1 MDTVYDAK
9 LLIVDDNAELLALL
23 CEQLRGAGY
32 GYIRTAQSC
41 TAARACFAA
50 EQPELMI
57 LDINLPDGDGFSL
70 FRALRAKADV
80 PALFLSARDADAD
93 RLFGLGLGA
102 DDYLTKP
109 FLMQELLLRVQHI
122 LQRAYRAELS
132 RTKPAPLQ
140 LGERCVDLNDAIV
153 TLPEGKTLAL
163 TATEL
168 ALLRKLAENRG
179 HIVTYDALC
188 AAVWGAD
195 YYGYENSLGVHIRH
209 LREKLEA
216 EPGAP
221 RFLRTVRGIGY
232 KLTKGGRSM
241 KTFVRL
247 IRRYVLAAVGIVLL
261 LLFSGVAVLGWL
273 GWQEG
278 CSLPQ
283 REYSSGEIADSMV
296 ETAEGLAFGAERTPQ
311 EWMNG
316 YEWAMVLDDV
326 GNIRWSYG
334 LPQELNHAY
343 TPGDIAQF
351 ARWYLADYP
360 VFCWTEPYGLFVIG
374 LPKGSLWKYS
384 IYSSPDFALSMVR
397 VLPAAALGML
407 LLGLA
412 LCFWLSWRGAKRL
425 ETVAN
430 GLDALAQG
438 QTVRLSTDGFAG
450 ELAEKLNR
458 TGAQLQAKNEMLSRR
473 DNARTQWIAGVSH
486 DVRTPLAL
494 ILGWAE
500 QLEQDALL
508 PDSSRQKAT
517 GIRTQC
523 EKLRT
528 LIDDLNLTSKL
539 EYGAQPLRRKD
550 LRAGPLFRQLVAQ
563 FCESPLA
570 ERCEIILEQEE
581 PAEQTVL
588 SVDEALLARLLENLM
603 NNSVRHNPKPVNITV
618 HTRQVGERFCLT
630 VADDGIG
637 YPAAVL
643 VALNAAEPAENAPH
657 ILGLYVVQQIAAAH
671 GGRAVFGQNIPSGA
685 KATVWLPVK

>member
-1 MDTVYDAK
+1 MDTIYDAK
-9 LLIVDDNAELLALL
+9 LLIVDDNADLLALL

-32 GYIRTAQSC
+32 GHIRTTQSC
-41 TAARACFAA
+41 AAARACFAA

-188 AAVWGAD
+188 AAV
-195 YYGYENSLGVHIRH
+195 
-209 LREKLEA
+209 
-216 EPGAP
+216 
-221 RFLRTVRGIGY
+221 
-232 KLTKGGRSM
+232 
-241 KTFVRL
+241 
-247 IRRYVLAAVGIVLL
+247 GIVLL

-278 CSLPQ
+278 CRLPQ
-283 REYSSGEIADSMV
+283 REYSSSEIADSMV

-334 LPQELNHAY
+334 LPQDLNHAY
-343 TPGDIAQF
+343 TPGDIAKF
-351 ARWYLADYP
+351 SRWYLADYP

-384 IYSSPDFALSMVR
+384 IYSSPDLALSMVR
-397 VLPAAALGML
+397 MLPAAALGL
-407 LLGLA
+407 LMLGLA

-438 QTVRLSTDGFAG
+438 QTVRLPTDGFAG
-450 ELAEKLNR
+450 ELAEKLNQ

-528 LIDDLNLTSKL
+528 LIDELNLTSKL

-570 ERCEIILEQEE
+570 EHCGITLEQEE

-588 SVDEALLARLLENLM
+588 SVDEALVARLLENLL

-618 HTRQVGERFCLT
+618 YTRRAGERFCLT

-637 YPAAVL
+637 YPPAVL
-643 VALNAAEPAENAPH
+643 AALNAAEPAENAPH

-671 GGRAVFGQNIPSGA
+671 GGRAVFGQNTPRGA
-685 KATVWLPVK
+685 KAVVYLPLG